1 LTDND
6 FAALGEAVASDDVA
20 DVHAAICSIVPQEL
34 DRDCCGEGNMDTIG
48 ALVDKLVTVNLKM
61 WHNQEVLY
69 EIRRMTKLEFKQRWG
84 DDLPGLRE
92 VIKRCCDLNVQRGKL
107 IDEVDRFLEQAVAG
121 EKTGDM
127 IREQHKTY

>member
-1 LTDND
+1 MSDT
-6 FAALGEAVASDDVA
+6 VA
-20 DVHAAICSIVPQEL
+20 Q
-34 DRDCCGEGNMDTIG
+34 TI
-48 ALVDKLVTVNLKM
+48 DKLLTVDLKM